1 MNTPIT
7 RLYIVF
13 LLLFG
18 VLVALLLLISDHAR
32 RPQGAAAKR
41 GLR

>member
-18 VLVALLLLISDHAR
+18 VLVVGTSWNTVFRAD
-32 RPQGAAAKR
+32 
-41 GLR
+41 